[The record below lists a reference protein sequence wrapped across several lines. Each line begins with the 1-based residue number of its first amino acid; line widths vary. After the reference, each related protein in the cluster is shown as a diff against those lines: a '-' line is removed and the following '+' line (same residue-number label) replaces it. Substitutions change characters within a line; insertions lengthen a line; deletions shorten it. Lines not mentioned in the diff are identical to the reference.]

1 MDNHNN
7 QNKNAAL
14 AVPFIVAFVIICVFM
29 GIASEFSEEISIW
42 PIVSAVIFFVFL
54 FTALIIVTVSQKK
67 KIENGTAKS
76 DYNHNKTFHK
86 SEWERLGISP
96 NDFKVDDGQYKKNK
110 NSSGKKSSK
119 STSKSTTKFDYEK
132 LSQEEKIEVNSIIDK
147 VLSESIDEE
156 GKNWKA
162 SFESRLSSSYDPTK
176 DIDDETR
183 TY

>member
-7 QNKNAAL
+7 QNKNAVI
-14 AVPFIVAFVIICVFM
+14 AVPFIVVFVIICVFM
-29 GIASEFSEEISIW
+29 GIAAEFSNEMSIL
-42 PIVSAVIFFVFL
+42 PIVGTVFFFVIL
-54 FTALIIVTVSQKK
+54 FTFLIFITVSQKK
-67 KIENGTAKS
+67 KVENGTAKS

-110 NSSGKKSSK
+110 NSSSKKSSK

-162 SFESRLSSSYDPTK
+162 SFESRLSSSYDPSK

-183 TY
+183 SY

>member
-7 QNKNAAL
+7 QNKNAVIAI
-14 AVPFIVAFVIICVFM
+14 PFVVVFVIICVFM
-29 GIASEFSEEISIW
+29 GIAAEFSNEMSIF
-42 PIVSAVIFFVFL
+42 PIMGAVMFFIFI
-54 FTALIIVTVSQKK
+54 FTFLIIFTVSQKK

-96 NDFKVDDGQYKKNK
+96 NDFKIDDGQYKKNK
-110 NSSGKKSSK
+110 NSSSKKS
-119 STSKSTTKFDYEK
+119 SKSTTKFDYEK

-156 GKNWKA
+156 GKNWKS

-183 TY
+183 SY

>member
-7 QNKNAAL
+7 QNNKAVF
-14 AVPFIVAFVIICVFM
+14 AVPFIVAFVVICIFM
-29 GIASEFSEEISIW
+29 SIAAEFSDEMSIF
-42 PIVSAVIFFVFL
+42 PIVGAVIFFVFI
-54 FTALIIVTVSQKK
+54 FTFLIIITVSQKK
-67 KIENGTAKS
+67 KMENGTAKS

-119 STSKSTTKFDYEK
+119 STTKFDYEK

-156 GKNWKA
+156 GKNWKS